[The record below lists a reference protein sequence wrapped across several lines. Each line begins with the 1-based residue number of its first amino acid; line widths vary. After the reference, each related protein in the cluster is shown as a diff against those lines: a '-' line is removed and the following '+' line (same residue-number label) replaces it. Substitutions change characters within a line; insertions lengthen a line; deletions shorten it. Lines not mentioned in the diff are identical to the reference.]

1 MYGALSTFG
10 RMGALQGTE
19 HNAWAE
25 GYGVRLTY
33 KCAVPQVEGAQF
45 AEAIAEALE
54 PRMRLTG
61 KLKTLGK
68 FKEFF
73 EGRTLEKG
81 TQARR
86 HCCRISHCNDLQK
99 PR

>member
-1 MYGALSTFG
+1 MFSCWAGSSRHRALG
-10 RMGALQGTE
+10 NGLEAE
-19 HNAWAE
+19 HVLA
-25 GYGVRLTY
+25 
-33 KCAVPQVEGAQF
+33 QVEGAQF

-61 KLKTLGK
+61 ELSTLGK

-81 TQARR
+81 TQVRR
-86 HCCRISHCNDLQK
+86 RCTGL
-99 PR
+99 